1 MSSQFSTILFIFTI
15 LFTMISHAHTFQG
28 GILDLPLT
36 NGTLTVT
43 VRSEH
48 AVEVVWSPAAGYP
61 NPPAH
66 ALDGPPRPTPC
77 RLIETG
83 SVLHLQ
89 TDGMTVEIKRD
100 PLHLRFLHQGRPLLE
115 TAPDE
120 FLAETTPRFRFQLGA
135 EEKLFGAGSRVLGKM
150 DRRGEKLDLYNSASY
165 GYEDSARLMYYSMPA
180 VVSSRKYLLAFDN
193 GARGTLDLDSARTG
207 LLDFSAVGGR
217 RAFLI
222 VAGSTWPELASH
234 TADTTG
240 HQPLLPRWAL
250 GHIASR
256 MGYKTQ
262 DEVEA
267 VVKKLRAA
275 DYPLDAV
282 VLDLFWFGA
291 SIFGNMGNL
300 DWDATT
306 FPEPIAMMD
315 RLRDQG
321 VRTILITE
329 PLILRESRNWSNA
342 VSHRALANNAE
353 GQPYTFTSFFGE
365 AALVDVFSRE
375 ARDWFWSYYR
385 RHTQTGVAG
394 WWGDLGEPETH
405 PADIVHVN
413 GRGDDVHNLY
423 GHAWAGLVFE
433 GYRKDFPRE
442 RPFILMRA
450 GFLGTQRYGI
460 LPWSGDVKR
469 SWGGFRAQIEVSLQ
483 MGLQGVAYMHSDLG
497 GFAGDVRD
505 PELYV
510 RWMQYGVFQPIYRP
524 HAHENVPP
532 EPVFWDDETQ
542 RIVRRFIQWRYQ
554 LLPYN
559 YTLMYENAA
568 TGQPLMRPLM
578 YADDRP
584 DMLDVLD
591 TFLWGDAFLVAPVLT
606 PGARSRLVPLPAH
619 AVWIHH
625 TTGERHPGG
634 QTISVPVTLDDL
646 PVFVRAGSFVPTT
659 ALQPHTGLYDGRAL
673 DLHYYADPS
682 VTASF
687 GQLYDDDG
695 TSYDALASGHNDLI
709 QFRSERTAHGDITI
723 SIRGEGRPYPG
734 RPETRTF
741 RLIVH
746 GLNQAPAGIERDGQT
761 LTMGPEA
768 DFMWDAEL
776 RQLSLPVTWLGRPMK
791 VKLRKPFP
799 AQN

>member
-1 MSSQFSTILFIFTI
+1 MSTQLSTILFTFSA

-43 VRSEH
+43 VHAEH
-48 AVEVVWSPAAGYP
+48 AVEVVWSPTGGYP

-77 RLIETG
+77 RLVERG

-89 TDGMTVEIKRD
+89 TDGMTVEIQRD

-115 TAPDE
+115 TVPDE
-120 FLAETTPRFRFQLGA
+120 TWAETTPRFRFQLSA

-193 GARGTLDLDSARTG
+193 GARGTLDLDSAGTG
-207 LLDFSAVGGR
+207 RLDFSAVGGR
-217 RAFLI
+217 RAFLV
-222 VAGSTWPELASH
+222 VAGSTWPDLAAH
-234 TADTTG
+234 IADTTG
-240 HQPLLPRWAL
+240 HQPMLPRWAL

-256 MGYKTQ
+256 MGYHTQ
-262 DEVEA
+262 DEVET
-267 VVKKLRAA
+267 VVKKLRDAG
-275 DYPLDAV
+275 YPLDAV

-315 RLRDQG
+315 RLRAQG
-321 VRTILITE
+321 VQTILITE
-329 PLILRESRNWSNA
+329 PLILRASGNWSNA
-342 VSHRALANNAE
+342 VTHRALATNAQ
-353 GQPYTFTSFFGE
+353 GQPYTFASFIGE
-365 AALVDVFSRE
+365 AALVDVFRPE
-375 ARDWFWSYYR
+375 ARDWFWSFYQH
-385 RHTQTGVAG
+385 HTRSGVAG

-405 PADIVHVN
+405 PEDIQHAI
-413 GRGDDVHNLY
+413 GRGDEVHNLY
-423 GHAWAGLVFE
+423 GHAWASLVYE
-433 GYRKDFPRE
+433 GFRRDFPRQ
-442 RPFILMRA
+442 RPFILMRS
-450 GFLGTQRYGI
+450 GFVGTQRYGI

-469 SWGGFRAQIEVSLQ
+469 SWGGFKSQIELTLQ

-497 GFAGDVRD
+497 GFAGDLRD

-524 HAHENVPP
+524 HAHETVPP
-532 EPVFWDDETQ
+532 EPVFWDEETQ
-542 RIVRRFIQWRYQ
+542 RIVRHSIRWRYR

-559 YTLMYENAA
+559 YTLMFENATA
-568 TGQPLMRPLM
+568 GLPLMRPLM

-584 DMLDVLD
+584 ALQDVLD
-591 TFLWGDAFLVAPVLT
+591 TFLWGEAFLVAPIT
-606 PGARSRLVPLPAH
+606 SPGALSREVPLPRD
-619 AVWIHH
+619 AVWLDYA
-625 TTGERHPGG
+625 TGQRHPGG
-634 QTISVPVTLDDL
+634 QTITVPVTLDDI
-646 PVFVRAGSFVPTT
+646 PVFLRAGSFVPMTKSI
-659 ALQPHTGLYDGRAL
+659 QHTGDYHGREL

-682 VTASF
+682 VSTSS

-695 TSYDALASGHNDLI
+695 TSFDALATRQYNVI
-709 QFRSERTAHGDITI
+709 QFRSALTEQGGLAIE
-723 SIRGEGRPYPG
+723 IRGEEHPYPG
-734 RPETRTF
+734 RPPERTF

-746 GLNQAPAGIERDGQT
+746 GLTQPPQAIEVDSRPLDMT
-761 LTMGPEA
+761 LETDA
-768 DFMWDAEL
+768 KWDAKLREL
-776 RQLSLPVTWLGRPMK
+776 TLPLTWSGTPRHVLI
-791 VKLRKPFP
+791 RKPFP
-799 AQN
+799 R